1 MCVPESS
8 SVHLEFS
15 ETVFDEPK
23 EKSTLGL
30 SDVTNQRFNRTLN
43 VGELN
48 KQSNEVK
55 LKW

>member
-30 SDVTNQRFNRTLN
+30 SSFNRTLN
-43 VGELN
+43 VGGLD

-55 LKW
+55 LKR

>member
-55 LKW
+55 LK